1 MPSVIGDSLDSAK
14 GKLTGLLVN
23 VVYGN
28 DETKAEG
35 VVLTQSLKQNAE
47 VEEGALIE
55 LEINRLLKHQDFT
68 LNVSSLAPAG
78 SEEGVSVRVTASVD
92 GGDVDTIFNQI
103 VSAPYEDRTI
113 SLSGFSNVKL
123 YIYINDTL
131 VSQKTVNF

>member
-1 MPSVIGDSLDSAK
+1 MQK
-14 GKLTGLLVN
+14 N
-23 VVYGN
+23 GN

-55 LEINRLLKHQDFT
+55 LEINRLLKHQDFI

-78 SEEGVSVRVTASVD
+78 SEEDVSVRVTASVD

-103 VSAPYEDRTI
+103 VSAPYEDKTI